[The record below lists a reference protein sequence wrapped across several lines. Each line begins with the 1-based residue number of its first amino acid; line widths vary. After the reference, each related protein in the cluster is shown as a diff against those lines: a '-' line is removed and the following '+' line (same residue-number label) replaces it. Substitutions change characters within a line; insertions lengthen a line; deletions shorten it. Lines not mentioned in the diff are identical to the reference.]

1 VANADFTI
9 FYDFRCPFVYNATMW
24 LEKVKSVGGQSPDID
39 WQPFSLAQINS
50 DKGEE
55 FKYWEQP
62 GALDGSDHTL
72 LAHRAGLAAKRQG
85 KESFDSFRIAI
96 LKARHEDKK
105 DLMDPAV
112 VEAAAVKAGI
122 DLGQFKED
130 LADPDLLREIGESH
144 TRAVEEYGAF
154 GVPTCVFPSGNAA
167 FIKMFIPPDDQ
178 AMEVYDTLTKFVGDL
193 KHVGE
198 VKRPQP
204 PWPHGV
210 I

>member
-1 VANADFTI
+1 M
-9 FYDFRCPFVYNATMW
+9 YNAAVW
-24 LEKVKSVGGQSPDID
+24 LSTVKETTGKDFEVD
-39 WQPFSLAQINS
+39 WQPFSLAQVNQKEG
-50 DKGEE
+50 DD

-62 GALDGSDHTL
+62 AVLDGTDHTL

-85 KESFDSFRIAI
+85 KEAFESFFMTL

-105 DLMDPAV
+105 DLTDPAV
-112 VEAAAVKAGI
+112 IDEAVANSGI
-122 DLGQFKED
+122 DSARFRED

-144 TRAVEEYGAF
+144 TKAVEEHGAF
-154 GVPTCVFPSGNAA
+154 GVPTYVFPGGGTA
-167 FIKMFIPPDDQ
+167 FVKMFVPPKEQ
-178 AMEVYDTLTKFVGDL
+178 AGEVYDNLVTFVSEI

>member
-1 VANADFTI
+1 MYTAAV
-9 FYDFRCPFVYNATMW
+9 W
-24 LEKVKSVGGQSPDID
+24 LSKVRETTCKTVEVD
-39 WQPFSLAQINS
+39 WQPFSLSQVNS
-50 DKGEE
+50 DKGDD

-62 GALDGSDHTL
+62 EVIDGSDKTL
-72 LAHRAGLAAKRQG
+72 LAHQAGLAAKRQG
-85 KESFDSFRIAI
+85 KEAFESFFMTLLR
-96 LKARHEDKK
+96 ARHEDKK

-112 VEAAAVKAGI
+112 IEEAVENSGLDGAR
-122 DLGQFKED
+122 FRED

-154 GVPTCVFPSGNAA
+154 GVPTYVFPGGNAA
-167 FIKMFIPPDDQ
+167 FLKMFVPPDEE
-178 AMEVYDTLTKFVGDL
+178 AGEIYDMVTKVMSEA

-198 VKRPQP
+198 LKRPQP